1 MESEIDENTIQNME
15 QNIQELHYEIDTL
28 IEYLKDHRKIIRG
41 LMYRLQEQ
49 DSEECK
55 KIYRECLNSS
65 IYLSYYD
72 NYSQVQ
78 ET

>member
-1 MESEIDENTIQNME
+1 MEHE
-15 QNIQELHYEIDTL
+15 QVIQELHYQVDSL
-28 IEYLKDHRKIIRG
+28 LDYLKDHRKIIRG

-55 KIYRECLNSS
+55 KIYRECYNSS
-65 IYLSYYD
+65 IYQSYYND
-72 NYSQVQ
+72 SSVQ

>member
-1 MESEIDENTIQNME
+1 MDNNTE
-15 QNIQELHYEIDTL
+15 ERIQELHIEID
-28 IEYLKDHRKIIRG
+28 YLVDIVTEHRKIIRG

-55 KIYRECLNSS
+55 KIYRECHNSFIYQTYYLGDSS
-65 IYLSYYD
+65 I
-72 NYSQVQ
+72 Q